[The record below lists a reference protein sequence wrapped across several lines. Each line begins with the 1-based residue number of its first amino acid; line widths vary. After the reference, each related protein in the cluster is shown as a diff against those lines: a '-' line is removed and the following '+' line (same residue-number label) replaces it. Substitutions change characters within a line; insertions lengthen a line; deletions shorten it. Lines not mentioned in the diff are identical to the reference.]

1 MRPWTSAG
9 IVVLAV
15 LLAVPPGL
23 GLLLNTGRA
32 PAEGVSLLLVGL
44 MSGGGFV
51 GAGLLAWR
59 SRPADPTGRL
69 VVAIGMLLLLSG
81 LQYLGG
87 RLALVVGNVFGVAT
101 LAVLAHLVLV
111 APEGIART
119 RMGRIL
125 VVLAYVVHALVLLV
139 WLQFGRTDEGEC
151 VCVTVVPL
159 REGRTLLMAGA
170 VALWAYALVL
180 ASTLV
185 RRWLSGVPGPRR
197 HLFAPVMYGGVP
209 AILVMGAREGL
220 FMAPGGPHE
229 PAEGLLGTAALFLM
243 VLWPLGLI
251 AGSVRARL
259 DQAAVGGL
267 AARLGPSVPPRS
279 LEGALGVVLHDP
291 SLRLIYGT
299 KEFVDGAGR
308 PARLPLPGSG
318 QMVTRLETGAG
329 PAAAL
334 VHDAALAAEPE
345 LVRSAAA
352 VARLAIENAHMRA
365 ELAGQLAEVHAS
377 RARIVAA
384 ADAERRRI
392 ERNLHD
398 GAQQRLVG
406 LAFVLGRIRSR
417 AGPELAADVDEASAE
432 LRAVIDEVRE
442 LARGLHPPILREA
455 GLEAA
460 LVSLADRSPVPLTVR
475 SAVDGR
481 IFESV
486 EQAAYF
492 VAAEAV
498 ANALKHAAAA
508 RITIDVTARDGL
520 LWLAVTD
527 DGHGGADPARGTG
540 LLGLTD
546 RAAALGGRIT
556 IESPPGEGTRVTV
569 ELPLTTRDWA
579 P

>member
-1 MRPWTSAG
+1 MRPGTSVG
-9 IVVLAV
+9 IIVLAV
-15 LLAVPPGL
+15 LLAVPPSL
-23 GLLLNTGRA
+23 GLFLNPDLQ
-32 PAEGVSLLLVGL
+32 PAEGVTLLLVGL

-69 VVAIGMLLLLSG
+69 VVVIGMLLLLSG

-87 RLALVVGNVFGVAT
+87 RLALGVGNAFGVAT

-111 APEGIART
+111 APEGTART
-119 RMGRIL
+119 RTSRVL
-125 VVLAYVVHALVLLV
+125 VVLAYVIHALVLLV
-139 WLQFGRTDEGEC
+139 WLQFGRTDEGQC
-151 VCVTVVPL
+151 VCLTVLPL
-159 REGRTLLMAGA
+159 REGQPLLMAGA
-170 VALWAYALVL
+170 IALWAYALVL

-209 AILVMGAREGL
+209 AVLVMGAREG
-220 FMAPGGPHE
+220 FAMAPHE
-229 PAEGLLGTAALFLM
+229 PAQSILGTAALFLM

-267 AARLGPSVPPRS
+267 AARIGPSARS
-279 LEGALGVVLHDP
+279 LESALGVVLHDP
-291 SLRLIYGT
+291 SLRLVYGT
-299 KEFVDGAGR
+299 EEFVDGDGR
-308 PARLPLPGSG
+308 RVGLPLPGSG
-318 QMVTRLETGAG
+318 QVVTRLETGAG

-334 VHDAALAAEPE
+334 VHDAALMSEPE
-345 LVRSAAA
+345 LIRSAAA
-352 VARLAIENAHMRA
+352 VARLAIENEHMRA
-365 ELAGQLAEVHAS
+365 ELAGQLAEVRAS

-384 ADAERRRI
+384 ADAERSRI

-406 LAFVLGRIRSR
+406 LAFILGRVRSR
-417 AGPELAADVDEASAE
+417 AGPELAAGLDEASAE

-455 GLEAA
+455 GLAAA

-475 SAVDGR
+475 SAVDER
-481 IFESV
+481 ISESV

-498 ANALKHAAAA
+498 ANALKHAAAE
-508 RITIDVTARDGL
+508 RITIDITFRDGL
-520 LWLAVTD
+520 LWLAVAD
-527 DGHGGADPARGTG
+527 DGKGGADPTRGTG
-540 LLGLTD
+540 LLGLAD
-546 RAAALGGRIT
+546 RAAALGGRLT
-556 IESPPGEGTRVTV
+556 IESPPGEGTRVTT
-569 ELPLTTRDWA
+569 ELPLRSA
-579 P
+579 GS